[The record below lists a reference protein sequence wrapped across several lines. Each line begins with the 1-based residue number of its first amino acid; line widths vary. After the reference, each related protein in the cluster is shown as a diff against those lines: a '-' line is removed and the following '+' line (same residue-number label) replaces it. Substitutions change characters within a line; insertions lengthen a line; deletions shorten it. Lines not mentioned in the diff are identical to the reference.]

1 MKRKALFFILFLCC
15 LGFGKLK
22 AQEYKSFIGT
32 WRVNYWKD
40 EKMYFNTET
49 DSVAFFNLDSTT
61 ALNDAQKQAAK
72 IFARMM
78 RAEVFLI
85 FSANNTAMF
94 KMPGIEAEK
103 YSVRIDKANKA
114 MILAETNSEAE
125 KEDESRTFQI
135 KGNILVCKISQEEGF
150 IELGF
155 KKVGK

>member
-1 MKRKALFFILFLCC
+1 MKRKAFFFIAFFCC
-15 LGFGKLK
+15 LGFNKLK

-49 DSVAFFNLDSTT
+49 DSVAFINLDSTT

-78 RAEVFLI
+78 RAE
-85 FSANNTAMF
+85 FSLTFFANNTAMF
-94 KMPGIEAEK
+94 KMPGVEAEK
-103 YSVRIDKANKA
+103 YSVRIDKANKT
-114 MILAETNSEAE
+114 MILAETTSEAD
-125 KEDESRTFQI
+125 KEDDPLTFQI
-135 KGNILVCKISQEEGF
+135 KGNMLVCKISQEEGF

-155 KKVGK
+155 KKAGK

>member
-1 MKRKALFFILFLCC
+1 MEKKALFLIAFLCC
-15 LGFGKLK
+15 LTISKLK

-40 EKMYFNTET
+40 EKLYFNTET
-49 DSVAFFNLDSTT
+49 DAVAFINLDSTT
-61 ALNDAQKQAAK
+61 VLNDAQKQTAK
-72 IFARMM
+72 MFAKMM
-78 RAEVFLI
+78 RDE
-85 FSANNTAMF
+85 FSLTFFANNTAMF

-103 YSVRIDKANKA
+103 YSVRIDKANKK

-125 KEDESRTFQI
+125 KEDESLIFQI
-135 KGNILVCKISQEEGF
+135 KGNMLVCKIPREEGF